1 MTWGIILI
9 VIVFV
14 AVVAYV
20 NFSRYQRLVDEGQII
35 KRSANFE
42 EKAEIFTLSNA
53 DWERVWEE
61 LRTADYHGT
70 ASGSRDAQHPMV
82 VYKGAGWGAE
92 LYKMKTDAGEKDSYY
107 FYFTN
112 WNTRNE
118 VNLQSEQM
126 NTLLTT
132 IEKVFLK
139 IDPQTQVS
147 MEDIKVKHRP
157 KFF

>member
-1 MTWGIILI
+1 MTWATILIIL
-9 VIVFV
+9 FV
-14 AVVAYV
+14 AVVVYV
-20 NFSRYQRLVDEGQII
+20 NFSRYYRLIGEGQII
-35 KRSANFE
+35 KRPANFE

-61 LRTADYHGT
+61 LRAADYHG
-70 ASGSRDAQHPMV
+70 AVSVSKDAQRPLMV
-82 VYKGAGWGAE
+82 CKGAGWDAE
-92 LYKMKTDAGEKDSYY
+92 LYKMETDVGEKDSYY
-107 FYFTN
+107 FHFTK
-112 WNTRNE
+112 WDTRNG
-118 VNLQSEQM
+118 VNPQSEQM

-147 MEDIKVKHRP
+147 TEDIKVKHRP

>member
-1 MTWGIILI
+1 MTWSIILI
-9 VIVFV
+9 VLFV

-20 NFSRYQRLVDEGQII
+20 NFSRYQRLIDEGQII

-42 EKAEIFTLSNA
+42 ETAEIFTLSNA
-53 DWERVWEE
+53 SWERVWEE
-61 LRTADYHGT
+61 LRTADYHGA
-70 ASGSRDAQHPMV
+70 ASGSRDAQHPMI

-92 LYKMKTDAGEKDSYY
+92 LYQMETDAGEKDSYY
-107 FYFTN
+107 FHFTN
-112 WNTRNE
+112 WDTRNG
-118 VNLQSEQM
+118 VNPQSEQM

-147 MEDIKVKHRP
+147 TEDIKVKHRP